1 MGLFSKKKK
10 VDYDVLFKD
19 KYKSIN
25 QLIMQANKEMD
36 FVIKESLYALIL
48 SEYDELLSYIDLG
61 ANVDKEH
68 IVSLKNNAQKEYEI
82 LQDLN
87 KG

>member
-10 VDYDVLFKD
+10 VDYDVLFKE

-25 QLIMQANKEMD
+25 QLIMQANNEFD

-48 SEYDELLSYIDLG
+48 SEYDELLSYIDSG
-61 ANVDKEH
+61 AQFDKEH
-68 IVSLKNNAQKEYEI
+68 ILSLKNNAQKEYTI

>member
-68 IVSLKNNAQKEYEI
+68 VVSLKNNAQKEYEI

>member
-1 MGLFSKKKK
+1 MGLFSRKKK

-25 QLIMQANKEMD
+25 QLNMQANNEMD

-48 SEYDELLSYIDLG
+48 SEYDELLSYIDSG
-61 ANVDKEH
+61 ANYDKDH
-68 IVSLKNNAQKEYEI
+68 ILSLKANAKKEYDI
-82 LQDLN
+82 LRDLN